1 MRKNLVLA
9 MTLSMTFIMVG
20 AGSAFAEKETTVSS
34 DIIFSQEQIATET
47 VGTAQSQEN
56 NQETDSQQVEVAKT
70 EVKNYEIKTI
80 DADKID
86 ELLEINDKTPVE
98 VEKEEVA
105 KAAPVITA
113 DASKVDKLI
122 SIAKAQLGKPYV
134 YGSTGP
140 KGFDCSGF
148 TTYVFRQ
155 MGISLPRVAS
165 SQAYGG
171 TRVNKA
177 DLQKGDLVFFN
188 TYGGISHV
196 GIYIENGTFIH
207 ASSYSGGGV
216 KTDNI
221 NSKYYATRYV
231 TAARYL

>member
-20 AGSAFAEKETTVSS
+20 AGSAFAEKETDV
-34 DIIFSQEQIATET
+34 IFAQEQIAAEA
-47 VGTAQSQEN
+47 VDTAQSQEN
-56 NQETDSQQVEVAKT
+56 NQETDSQQVEAAKT
-70 EVKNYEIKTI
+70 EVKDDEIKTI

-86 ELLEINDKTPVE
+86 ELLKINDETPVE
-98 VEKEEVA
+98 VKKEEVA